1 MGSVCAGGREDVG
14 LGDEPLQGEVV
25 GQEGGAVLGLVR
37 VGWCLFGVG
46 DGLRRGAAGVGWP
59 GGLGRESAISEGKMG
74 A

>member
-1 MGSVCAGGREDVG
+1 MLGLPVGGVCAGGREDVG

-46 DGLRRGAAGVGWP
+46 DGLRR
-59 GGLGRESAISEGKMG
+59 
-74 A
+74 